1 MGEDFGV
8 ADVGPVAGEFEGLD
22 GGAGLG
28 EGADGVG
35 VIKYLSLY
43 LPFICRVPLSADYAF
58 DCHTLKGK
66 RKGKTKTDFFR
77 DEQRA
82 LKPFQPGLFDDLPE
96 S

>member
-35 VIKYLSLY
+35 EFV
-43 LPFICRVPLSADYAF
+43 FAAGEGWR
-58 DCHTLKGK
+58 
-66 RKGKTKTDFFR
+66 
-77 DEQRA
+77 RA
-82 LKPFQPGLFDDLPE
+82 VWVKME
-96 S
+96 